1 MEREPIIGWV
11 RFAGFSDVQ
20 IATQTEG
27 IGPWHWR
34 PAVDCHL
41 DLAVIRF
48 GWVVDGPKSNNEGQL
63 LLGPV
68 FFFFLELIF
77 FIYIYI
83 ILKKKKKKKK
93 NLWGVKGGYNK

>member
-11 RFAGFSDVQ
+11 RFAGFSDGQ

-34 PAVDCHL
+34 PAVDCHS
-41 DLAVIRF
+41 DLAVIRS

-68 FFFFLELIF
+68 FFFFFGVNFL

-83 ILKKKKKKKK
+83 ILKKNVIGRTLCYCFKV
-93 NLWGVKGGYNK
+93 L